1 MDLSIL
7 RGCVAEGA
15 HSVFSGNGG
24 RPSLFFQVVFQFSDA
39 PFNSFGSAHIFLGAV
54 SLQDFLTVVIYPNAD
69 FMGARIV
76 CWTALLLRRHLIT
89 PFCLA

>member
-7 RGCVAEGA
+7 RGCVAEDTRYA
-15 HSVFSGNGG
+15 LTGG
-24 RPSLFFQVVFQFSDA
+24 GCPSLFFQVVFQFSDA
-39 PFNSFGSAHIFLGAV
+39 PFNSFGFAHIFLGTV
-54 SLQDFLTVVIYPNAD
+54 SLQDFLIMVIYPNAN